1 MTVMRDTVVK
11 SLAKV
16 KVQVDENGL
25 IPEYDVLVNLL
36 PVNLLNTF
44 SERMMAAAP
53 AEKKAVVEDGLVRAA
68 YECGYHTGCGI
79 ITSDIFNDV
88 VLPMVTEGEK
98 DILRGAYAAF
108 TAWGWAKSGI
118 VQLKEGEKMVIRA
131 NDYYEAESQGE
142 GLRAYMIRGLCQAFR
157 PLSGWNGHLC
167 LSADQGDRTGRPI
180 RRICSYKKIVFDSFP
195 RELMQ
200 PENN

>member
-11 SLAKV
+11 SLAKIN
-16 KVQVDENGL
+16 VQGDENGL

-36 PVNLLNTF
+36 PVALLNTF
-44 SERMMAAAP
+44 TERIMAAVP
-53 AEKKAVVEDGLVRAA
+53 AEKKKMVEDGLVRAA

-118 VQLKEGEKMVIRA
+118 VQLKEREKMVIRA
-131 NDYYEAESQGE
+131 NDYYESDSGGE
-142 GLRAYMIRGLCQAFR
+142 GLRAYMLRGLCQAFFD
-157 PLSGWNGHLC
+157 LTY
-167 LSADQGDRTGRPI
+167 ADPYPHGMDTFICHQTKGIEVGDPHGEFVVT
-180 RRICSYKKIVFDSFP
+180 KK
-195 RELMQ
+195 
-200 PENN
+200 

>member
-11 SLAKV
+11 SLAKIN
-16 KVQVDENGL
+16 VQGDENGL

-36 PVNLLNTF
+36 PVSLLNTF

-53 AEKKAVVEDGLVRAA
+53 PEKKAVVEDGLVRAA
-68 YECGYHTGCGI
+68 YECGYLTGCGI

-142 GLRAYMIRGLCQAFR
+142 GLRAYMLRGLCQAFFELTYSD
-157 PLSGWNGHLC
+157 PYPDGMDTFVCQQTKGIEL
-167 LSADQGDRTGRPI
+167 GDPYGEFVVT
-180 RRICSYKKIVFDSFP
+180 KK
-195 RELMQ
+195 
-200 PENN
+200 

>member
-11 SLAKV
+11 SLAKIT
-16 KVQVDENGL
+16 VQGDENGL
-25 IPEYDVLVNLL
+25 IPEYEVLVNLL
-36 PVNLLNTF
+36 PVKLLNTF
-44 SERMMAAAP
+44 SERIMAAAP
-53 AEKKAVVEDGLVRAA
+53 PDKKAKVEEGLVRAA

-131 NDYYEAESQGE
+131 FDYYEADSGGE
-142 GLRAYMIRGLCQAFR
+142 GLRGYMLRGLSQAFFDLAYAEPYPDGMDTYICR
-157 PLSGWNGHLC
+157 QSKGIEV
-167 LSADQGDRTGRPI
+167 GDPYGEFIVT
-180 RRICSYKKIVFDSFP
+180 KK
-195 RELMQ
+195 
-200 PENN
+200 

>member
-11 SLAKV
+11 SLAKI
-16 KVQVDENGL
+16 KVQGDENGL

-36 PVNLLNTF
+36 PVSLLNTF

-142 GLRAYMIRGLCQAFR
+142 GLRAYMLRGLCQAFFELTYSD
-157 PLSGWNGHLC
+157 PYPDGMDTFVCQQTKGIEL
-167 LSADQGDRTGRPI
+167 GDPYGEFVVT
-180 RRICSYKKIVFDSFP
+180 KK
-195 RELMQ
+195 
-200 PENN
+200 

>member
-11 SLAKV
+11 SLAKIT
-16 KVQVDENGL
+16 VQGDENGL
-25 IPEYDVLVNLL
+25 IPEYEVLVNLL
-36 PVNLLNTF
+36 PVKLLNTF
-44 SERMMAAAP
+44 SERIMAAAP
-53 AEKKAVVEDGLVRAA
+53 PDRKAEVEEGLVRAA

-131 NDYYEAESQGE
+131 FDYYEADSGGE
-142 GLRAYMIRGLCQAFR
+142 GLRGYMLRGLSQAFFD
-157 PLSGWNGHLC
+157 LAY
-167 LSADQGDRTGRPI
+167 ADPYPDGMDTFVCRQTKGIEVGDPYGEFIVT
-180 RRICSYKKIVFDSFP
+180 KK
-195 RELMQ
+195 
-200 PENN
+200 

>member
-11 SLAKV
+11 SLAKLN
-16 KVQVDENGL
+16 VQGDENGL

-36 PVNLLNTF
+36 PVALLNSL
-44 SERMMAAAP
+44 SERLMEAAP
-53 AEKKAVVEDGLVRAA
+53 AEKKKNVEDGLVRAA

-131 NDYYEAESQGE
+131 NDYYEAESKGD
-142 GLRAYMIRGLCQAFR
+142 GLRAYMLRGLCQAFFELTYSD
-157 PLSGWNGHLC
+157 PYPDGMDTFDCQQTKGIEL
-167 LSADQGDRTGRPI
+167 GDPYGEFVVT
-180 RRICSYKKIVFDSFP
+180 KK
-195 RELMQ
+195 
-200 PENN
+200 

>member
-11 SLAKV
+11 SLAKIT
-16 KVQVDENGL
+16 VQGDENGL
-25 IPEYDVLVNLL
+25 IPEYEVLVNLL
-36 PVNLLNTF
+36 PVKLLNTF
-44 SERMMAAAP
+44 SERIMAAATP
-53 AEKKAVVEDGLVRAA
+53 DKRAKVEEGLVRAA

-131 NDYYEAESQGE
+131 FDYYEADSGGE
-142 GLRAYMIRGLCQAFR
+142 GLRGYMLRGLSQAFFDLAYAEPYPDGMDTYICR
-157 PLSGWNGHLC
+157 QSKGIEV
-167 LSADQGDRTGRPI
+167 GDPYGEFIVT
-180 RRICSYKKIVFDSFP
+180 KK
-195 RELMQ
+195 
-200 PENN
+200 

>member
-11 SLAKV
+11 SLAKIT
-16 KVQVDENGL
+16 VQGDENGL
-25 IPEYDVLVNLL
+25 IPEYEVLVNLL
-36 PVNLLNTF
+36 PVKLLNTF
-44 SERMMAAAP
+44 SERIMGAAP
-53 AEKKAVVEDGLVRAA
+53 PEMKAKVEEGLVRAA

-131 NDYYEAESQGE
+131 FDYYEADSGGE
-142 GLRAYMIRGLCQAFR
+142 GLRGYMLRGLSQAFFDLAYAEPYPDGMDTYVCR
-157 PLSGWNGHLC
+157 QTKGIE
-167 LSADQGDRTGRPI
+167 AGDPYGEFIVT
-180 RRICSYKKIVFDSFP
+180 KK
-195 RELMQ
+195 
-200 PENN
+200 

>member
-11 SLAKV
+11 SLAKIN
-16 KVQVDENGL
+16 VQGDENGL

-36 PVNLLNTF
+36 PVALLNTF
-44 SERMMAAAP
+44 SERMMAAVP
-53 AEKKAVVEDGLVRAA
+53 ADKKAMVEDGLVRAA

-79 ITSDIFNDV
+79 ITSEIFNDV

-142 GLRAYMIRGLCQAFR
+142 GLRAYMLRGLCQAFFELTYSD
-157 PLSGWNGHLC
+157 PYPDGMDTFVCQQTKGIEL
-167 LSADQGDRTGRPI
+167 GDPYGEFVVT
-180 RRICSYKKIVFDSFP
+180 KK
-195 RELMQ
+195 
-200 PENN
+200 

>member
-11 SLAKV
+11 SLAKIN
-16 KVQVDENGL
+16 VQGDENGL

-36 PVNLLNTF
+36 PVALLNTF
-44 SERMMAAAP
+44 SERMMAAVP
-53 AEKKAVVEDGLVRAA
+53 ADKKAMVDDGLVRAA

-79 ITSDIFNDV
+79 ITSEIFNDV

-142 GLRAYMIRGLCQAFR
+142 GLRAYMLRGLCQAFFELTYSD
-157 PLSGWNGHLC
+157 PYPDGMDTFVCQQTKGIEL
-167 LSADQGDRTGRPI
+167 GDPYGEFVVT
-180 RRICSYKKIVFDSFP
+180 KK
-195 RELMQ
+195 
-200 PENN
+200 

>member
-11 SLAKV
+11 SLAKID
-16 KVQVDENGL
+16 VQGDENGL

-36 PVNLLNTF
+36 PVALLNGI
-44 SERMMAAAP
+44 SERLMAAAP
-53 AEKKAVVEDGLVRAA
+53 ADKKKMVEDGLVRAA

-131 NDYYEAESQGE
+131 NDYYEAEGGGE
-142 GLRAYMIRGLCQAFR
+142 GLRAYMLRGLSQAFFELTYSD
-157 PLSGWNGHLC
+157 PYPDGMDTFDCQQTKGIEL
-167 LSADQGDRTGRPI
+167 GDPYGEFI
-180 RRICSYKKIVFDSFP
+180 VSKK
-195 RELMQ
+195 
-200 PENN
+200 

>member
-11 SLAKV
+11 ALAKV
-16 KVQVDENGL
+16 KVQGDENGL
-25 IPEYDVLVNLL
+25 IPEYEVLVNLL
-36 PVNLLNTF
+36 PVALLNRLA
-44 SERMMAAAP
+44 ERLLAAVP
-53 AEKKAVVEDGLVRAA
+53 EENKAEVEAGLVRAA

-131 NDYYEAESQGE
+131 FDYYEADSGGE
-142 GLRAYMIRGLCQAFR
+142 GLRAFMLRGLSQAFFD
-157 PLSGWNGHLC
+157 LAY
-167 LSADQGDRTGRPI
+167 ADPYPDGMDTFVCRQTKGIEAGAPYGEFVVTR
-180 RRICSYKKIVFDSFP
+180 K
-195 RELMQ
+195 
-200 PENN
+200 